1 MFKIINPRTLIMKR
15 ILIIEDEDRV
25 RKIYT
30 QLLTDEGFEVI
41 ESSDASEAYDVL
53 NKGGIDLVLLDIK
66 MPVVFGSIL
75 YEVMQSFHDKVKV
88 IVASVYPL
96 DEQKRIVKGAIDY
109 HDKSH
114 GTQLLLEKVKKAL
127 AENN

>member
-25 RKIYT
+25 RKIYA

-41 ESSDASEAYDVL
+41 EGSDASQAYDVL

-75 YEVMQSFHDKVKV
+75 YEVIRSFHDKVKV
-88 IVASVYPL
+88 IVSSVYPL

-114 GTQLLLEKVKKAL
+114 GTQLLLEKMKKAL